1 MKGKFMK
8 KIIIL
13 PLVLVGI
20 LALTGCDSYSDFALV
35 EDSETAESTVCMK
48 DIPYSGFI
56 NFHNEFIK
64 VHKCLYYTK

>member
-1 MKGKFMK
+1 MIKSDKIEKMYVFNLGGKEYH
-8 KIIIL
+8 IIGR
-13 PLVLVGI
+13 LVAYY
-20 LALTGCDSYSDFALV
+20 LAKLKLS
-35 EDSETAESTVCMK
+35 VCMK